1 MSQKNQISI
10 VKETD
15 NWLVINKP
23 PFVPSLPERG
33 KFTAE
38 SVMDWSRRFWPEAI
52 LCHRIDR
59 ETSGALL
66 IAKNLDAFKH
76 LTLQFEHR
84 TVQKKYH
91 AIIDGRVAFEEL
103 WVDLPINTEQIGKI
117 RIDKINGKPAQ
128 TKFHTLEMFRHFTLM
143 ECEPKTGRLHQIRV
157 HLASQNAKIAGDV
170 LYRSVIPKLST
181 IKRKIS
187 GEDTDLIQRFALHAK
202 SLEFNDLDGSR
213 VFIETEY
220 PKDFA
225 VFLKLL
231 NKYDQFAS

>member
-1 MSQKNQISI
+1 MSQKHTITI

-15 NWLVINKP
+15 EWLVINKP

-38 SVMDWSRRFWPEAI
+38 SVMDWSRRFWPDAI

-66 IAKNLDAFKH
+66 IAKNLEAFKH

-91 AIIDGRVAFEEL
+91 AIADGRVVFEDL

-128 TKFHTLEMFRHFTLM
+128 TRFQTIKLFKHYTLL

-157 HLASQNAKIAGDV
+157 HLASQNAKIAGDT
-170 LYRSVIPKLST
+170 LYKSIIPKLSI

-187 GEDTDLIQRFALHAK
+187 GEDTDLITRFALHAK

-213 VFIETEY
+213 VKVETDY

-231 NKYDQFAS
+231 DKYDQY